1 MNECIFY
8 LEITRGGNPKKFFSK
23 CLVLCGIEGGCS
35 TFSFKDLYVTG
46 VL

>member
-1 MNECIFY
+1 MSECIFD
-8 LEITRGGNPKKFFSK
+8 LEITGGGNPNESFLK

-35 TFSFKDLYVTG
+35 TFSFKDLCVTG